1 MEIHFTHTFLIT
13 TISFHDSNTLNKCS
27 PSSTW
32 MPSATGAV
40 VPAGFGPCGETGG
53 DWVTFTGNVGAVGNC
68 GPPTLYCGE
77 TTSG

>member
-1 MEIHFTHTFLIT
+1 
-13 TISFHDSNTLNKCS
+13 
-27 PSSTW
+27 

-68 GPPTLYCGE
+68 GPPTLYCGD